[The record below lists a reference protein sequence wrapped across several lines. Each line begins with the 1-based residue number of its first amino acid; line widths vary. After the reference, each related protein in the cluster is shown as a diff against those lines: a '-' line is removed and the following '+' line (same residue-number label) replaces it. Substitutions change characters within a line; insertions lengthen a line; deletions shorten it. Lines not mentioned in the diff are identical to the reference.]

1 MYVCERGGG
10 GGDIFFFFSPPSL
23 PFPLLFFIYLFS
35 PPPPA
40 NPLLPPSSLPA
51 SPPPLPQQRRR
62 RRLPIRARG
71 SARRLQSGSWRR
83 PPPSPPPLPL
93 SRLLI
98 MPLCLCV
105 SAGRLTMISSV
116 ITYRASPCGLGAPS
130 GAILMALGALLPF
143 SIIMWTTGATAQ
155 SKTLQVCDEE
165 GAHSTL
171 LLLLLPLPA
180 LLLSPPSQP

>member
-1 MYVCERGGG
+1 MCVSGAAAAGIY
-10 GGDIFFFFSPPSL
+10 FFFFPLPLSL
-23 PFPLLFFIYLFS
+23 SLFFFLFIYS
-35 PPPPA
+35 PPPLPA